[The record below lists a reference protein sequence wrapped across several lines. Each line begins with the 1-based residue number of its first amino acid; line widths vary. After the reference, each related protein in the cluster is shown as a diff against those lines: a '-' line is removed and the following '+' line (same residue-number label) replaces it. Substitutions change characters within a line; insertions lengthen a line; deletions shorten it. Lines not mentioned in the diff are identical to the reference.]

1 MAKMKSRYFPSKT
14 LKIMTERD
22 EHIQEDA
29 KAVALDVRSQLM
41 DWFGRASDGQIQDIC
56 SVFAGGKPNK
66 RQTLVQK
73 MFEDV
78 IKEMKGDS

>member
-1 MAKMKSRYFPSKT
+1 MAKMKSKYFPSKT
-14 LKIMTERD
+14 LTVMTERD

-41 DWFGRASDGQIQDIC
+41 DWFGRKSDREIQDLC
-56 SVFAGGKPNK
+56 SLFAGGKPNK
-66 RQTLVQK
+66 KQTVLDK
-73 MFEDV
+73 MFDNA

>member
-14 LKIMTERD
+14 LKLMTERD

-41 DWFGRASDGQIQDIC
+41 DWFGRKSDGEIKDIC
-56 SVFAGGKPNK
+56 TVFALGKPNK
-66 RQTLVQK
+66 RQTVLDR
-73 MFEDV
+73 MFDNA

>member
-41 DWFGRASDGQIQDIC
+41 DWFGRASDEQIQDIC

>member
-41 DWFGRASDGQIQDIC
+41 DWFGRASDEQIQDIC

-78 IKEMKGDS
+78 INEMKGDS